1 MSTKKE
7 LLLLCKSLGINVSP
21 FKSKTKDYIKNY
33 IKEYSLAKGV
43 KVINQ
48 GNNVKTIY
56 HTADIHIR
64 TLERHTE
71 YSIVF
76 SNLYEALKDKED
88 SLLVVCGDIFH
99 NKDKLVSETII
110 LFNEF
115 LTKLSEIIPVIMILG
130 NHDTYSHANR
140 LDIITGIMSV
150 KNNTNSKH
158 KIYFLKDSGV
168 YKYNNINFHVSSLLD
183 NKFIRCNDLEGINIC
198 LYHGPVYGAKLDNGM
213 EYKDCSIK
221 LSDFNKFDYTLLG
234 DIHKR
239 QFLKENIAYPGSLI
253 QQNHKE
259 EIEHGII
266 EWDLINKTNKFIKIH
281 NDYSFVS
288 IFLDDSDL
296 LVNGM
301 PLKEY
306 SFTKKSY
313 VKLYHTYMSEFDSEA
328 IKKQISEHTEIAS
341 FNKEIC
347 IPKNIKTKLFVDS
360 TAKDLDI
367 FYQCASEFP
376 EESKSLNDLHMSFIN
391 KFDTANDKSITT
403 WSLVDLTFTNMFI
416 YGKDCVNY
424 INFTEKQGVLGVL
437 GENAIGKSAIF
448 NILLYALFGNASK
461 SRSFTNRNVIN
472 KKSSH
477 YSVSLKIQTSNSVE
491 YIIERKGKNKRR
503 KDNFSM
509 EETLNFYKTEN
520 GITIN
525 LTDTNKTETSNVISK
540 TLNLV
545 SKETFMLTNVL
556 SYTNYQS
563 MLNMTS
569 SEMSSKFIELFDL
582 SKYQDIYSLL
592 LKDIKKIQ
600 LDIKILETTKT
611 NTQQLI
617 KKTPEPKEDT
627 ELHVKIKHLKEE
639 IQHVSKKLFEINA
652 NNKFS
657 QEYTPEDLIKQEK
670 IVNDINHGINHNIK
684 DIQNEN
690 LYEMQAML
698 KHIKLTGIPCIE
710 TTETLY
716 ELNNQYNKLEK
727 SKKNIIHTK
736 EPNNQEETFD
746 VNIFIDEMT
755 ECERHETTVSLPVD
769 LYEDLIDLLKSVN
782 SPKFLENTIQNIK
795 YKEYIQNTEYNN
807 ELQGKL
813 NRIDAKIE
821 YVNKQNRTKLKQ
833 QIKDI
838 QDIEKLND
846 IKNYFETIEMYNK
859 KKEYSAQLTQL
870 NKDLDTLRNEET
882 QLKIQNCSVI
892 FQQKQNEIN
901 QSKLEK
907 INKELVELKTK
918 EKLHVIYKGI
928 INEKKLPKMILNN
941 TLKLIEQQTNN
952 MIYSLTGLY
961 IEFDDESWEIIAKK
975 NGIIHGIEHVSGY
988 ERFVIN
994 VCLKIALDK
1003 YKYFD
1008 KASFFIIDECCD
1020 TISDENISNK
1030 MNDLLQL
1037 LRNEYS
1043 NILIISHNDNL
1054 KKMVDH
1060 KIDIVTDGVNSKIK
1074 N

>member
-1 MSTKKE
+1 MSSKKE
-7 LLLLCKSLGINVSP
+7 LLLLCKTLGINVSP

-76 SNLYEALKDKED
+76 DNLYETLKDKED

-110 LFNEF
+110 LFNDF
-115 LTKLSEIIPVIMILG
+115 LTKLSEIIPVVMILG

-150 KNNTNSKH
+150 KNDTQAKY
-158 KIYFLKDSGV
+158 KIHFLKDSGV
-168 YKYNNINFHVSSLLD
+168 YKYNNINFHVSSLFD
-183 NKFIRCNDLEGINIC
+183 NKFIRCNDIEGINIC

-288 IFLDDSDL
+288 IFLDDTRL
-296 LVNGM
+296 LINGC

-306 SFTKKSY
+306 TFTKKSY

-328 IKKQISEHTEIAS
+328 IKKEISEYTEIVS

-347 IPKNIKTKLFVDS
+347 IPKDVKTKLFVDS

-367 FYQCASEFP
+367 FYQYTAEFP

-391 KFDTANDKSITT
+391 KFDTTNNKSITT

-416 YGKDCVNY
+416 YGKDYTNY
-424 INFTEKQGVLGVL
+424 INFAEATGVLGVL

-448 NILLYALFGNASK
+448 NILLYALFGSISK
-461 SRSFTNRNVIN
+461 SKSYTNRNIIN

-477 YSVSLKIQTSNSVE
+477 YSVSLKVYTSNSVE
-491 YIIERKGKNKRR
+491 YIIERKGKNKKR

-509 EETLNFYKTEN
+509 EETLNFYKIEN
-520 GITIN
+520 GLTIN
-525 LTDTNKTETSNVISK
+525 LTDTNKIETSNVISK

-563 MLNMTS
+563 MLNMTAG
-569 SEMSSKFIELFDL
+569 EMSNKFIELFDL
-582 SKYQDIYSLL
+582 SKYQDIYVLL
-592 LKDIKKIQ
+592 LKEIKKIQ
-600 LDIKILETTKT
+600 SDINVLQANKT
-611 NTQQLI
+611 NIQQLI
-617 KKTPEPKEDT
+617 KKTPELKEDT
-627 ELHVKIKHLKEE
+627 QIGVKIKDIKDE
-639 IQHVSKKLFEINA
+639 IQHVSKCLFEINA
-652 NNKFS
+652 NNIHR
-657 QEYTPEDLIKQEK
+657 QEYTSEDLIKQEK
-670 IVNDINHGINHNIK
+670 IVNDINHGINHGIN
-684 DIQNEN
+684 DSVNDLQ
-690 LYEMQAML
+690 YEL
-698 KHIKLTGIPCIE
+698 KSIKLKGIPCIE
-710 TTETLY
+710 TRETLH
-716 ELNNQYNKLEK
+716 ELNKQYSKLEK
-727 SKKNIIHTK
+727 SKKNTIPTK
-736 EPNNQEETFD
+736 KPDNQEDTFD
-746 VNIFIDEMT
+746 INIFIDEMI
-755 ECERHETTVSLPVD
+755 ECKKDETTVSLPID
-769 LYEDLIDLLKSVN
+769 LYDDLIDLLKSVD
-782 SPKFLENTIQNIK
+782 SPKFLENTIQSIK
-795 YKEYIQNTEYNN
+795 YKEYIQNTEFNN
-807 ELQGKL
+807 ELQAKL
-813 NRIDAKIE
+813 NCVDSKIE
-821 YVNKQNRTKLKQ
+821 YVNKQTRAKLKQ

-838 QDIEKLND
+838 EAIQKLND
-846 IKNYFETIEMYNK
+846 IKNYLESVDIYNK
-859 KKEYSAQLTQL
+859 KKEYSIQLAQL

-882 QLKIQNCSVI
+882 QLKIQQTVVI

-901 QSKLEK
+901 QCKLEK
-907 INKELVELKTK
+907 INKELVELKAK
-918 EKLHVIYKGI
+918 EKLYLIYKGI
-928 INEKKLPKMILNN
+928 MNEKKLPKMILNN

-1060 KIDIVTDGVNSKIK
+1060 KIDIITDGVNSKIK
-1074 N
+1074 KLI